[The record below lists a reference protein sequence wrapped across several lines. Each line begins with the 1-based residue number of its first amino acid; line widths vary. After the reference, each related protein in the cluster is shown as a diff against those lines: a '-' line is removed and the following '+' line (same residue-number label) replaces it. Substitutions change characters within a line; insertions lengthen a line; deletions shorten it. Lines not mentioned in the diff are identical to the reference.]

1 MGRLIVLSGPSGA
14 GKSPLVQALARR
26 HPSCLD
32 AAVPLVL
39 YNDRAPRPGEVDGED
54 YHFRRREQIEALRDR
69 EGFEVFEVRGDL
81 QALDCNELHGR
92 LERSD
97 VIFEGNPQV
106 GGMLMDLDL
115 PPGARVG
122 IFLSPLGREELAEIC
137 DPDAACQPEKVVTDV
152 MRRKLLRRTQKQK
165 GILSAE
171 DLAEVERRA
180 GAAYGELQTAWRYD
194 HVVVNHDGED
204 SENWTAFA
212 CLLGPARRAT
222 DQVAAILR
230 TGRCEGAQTWPRDL
244 PGPVKP
250 EAD

>member
-14 GKSPLVQALARR
+14 GKSPLVKALARR
-26 HPSCLD
+26 HRACLQN
-32 AAVPLVL
+32 AAPLVL
-39 YNDRAPRPGEVDGED
+39 YNDRSPRPGEVDGQD
-54 YHFRRREQIEALRDR
+54 YHFRRREQIEALRNR
-69 EGFEVFEVRGDL
+69 EAFEVFEVRGDL
-81 QALDCNELHGR
+81 QALDRDELTDQ
-92 LERSD
+92 LEQSD
-97 VIFEGNPQV
+97 VVFEGNPQV

-115 PPGARVG
+115 PPGARIG
-122 IFLSPLGREELAEIC
+122 IFLSPLAREELAEIC
-137 DPDAACQPEKVVTDV
+137 RPEAACRPDQVVTDV

-165 GILSAE
+165 GLLSAE

-180 GAAYGELQTAWRYD
+180 GAAFDELKTAWRYD

-222 DQVAAILR
+222 DQVAAILQ

-244 PGPVKP
+244 LGPVEP
-250 EAD
+250 ETD